1 MNRHPVLRFA
11 HFYAPN
17 KVQRRLFIRFYETCA
32 HFDAIYQQPPLL
44 AALTKENI
52 RHLLP
57 PLHLIVLMF
66 TLKHNMRRGNLR
78 LRARK
83 LISSEWKSTVTIR

>member
-1 MNRHPVLRFA
+1 MPS
-11 HFYAPN
+11 
-17 KVQRRLFIRFYETCA
+17 
-32 HFDAIYQQPPLL
+32 PLL
-44 AALTKENI
+44 QMQFISNLLSLFLLPAALTKENI

-57 PLHLIVLMF
+57 PLHLIALMF